1 MSTRLDKYLLGNKNL
16 SFVEKKTGT
25 IYMFRCPNGKL
36 YFLDD
41 DTFIQKMV
49 GPSVPKNMTPSMLRH
64 EDIFTIH
71 NCDFRSILQFI
82 RPFYGEYHIMKS
94 GDLTII
100 VRREDV

>member
-1 MSTRLDKYLLGNKNL
+1 MSTRLDKYLLGSKNL
-16 SFVEKKTGT
+16 SFLDKKTGT
-25 IYMFRCPNGKL
+25 IYMFRCTNGKL

-49 GPSVPKNMTPSMLRH
+49 GPSVPKNMVPSMLCH
-64 EDIFTIH
+64 EDTFTIH
-71 NCDFRSILQFI
+71 NCEFRSILQFI

-100 VRREDV
+100 VRMEDV